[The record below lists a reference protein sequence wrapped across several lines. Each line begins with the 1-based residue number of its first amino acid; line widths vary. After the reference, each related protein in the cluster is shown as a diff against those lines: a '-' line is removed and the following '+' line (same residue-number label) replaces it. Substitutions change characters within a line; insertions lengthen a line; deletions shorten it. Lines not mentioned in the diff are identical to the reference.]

1 MPAQPSQS
9 TKPPT
14 PWHAVAPGEV
24 LAQFALGPAGL
35 TAEEAERRRAV
46 HGPNRLPETASRGPL
61 VRLLAQFNSLLIYVL
76 IAAAALAAFIGH
88 AIDSLVILAVVV
100 LNAVVGFIQ
109 EGRAE
114 QALAAI
120 RTMIDPHASVI
131 RDGRRIS
138 VAAEDI
144 VPGDY
149 VVLDAGDRVPAD
161 LRLVRA
167 RNLRVDEAILTGE
180 SVAVEKATD
189 PVDADAPL
197 GDRFSMAFSGTFVAA
212 GHGAG
217 IAVATGANSELGRI
231 STLIGS
237 VEQLKTPLIRQMDRF
252 ANILTIVIL
261 AISTAVFV
269 FAWGLRNYDLADA
282 FMTVVGL
289 AVAAIPEG
297 LPAVITI
304 TLAIGVQRM
313 AARKA
318 IIRRLPAV
326 EALGSVSVICSDKTG
341 TLTRNE
347 MMART
352 VLGASARLEVSGE
365 GYAPRGTFTS
375 GTTEVEP
382 GEDRTLRELIRC
394 AALCNDSELRQDGDK
409 WFVAG
414 DPMEG
419 ALVSLALKAGEDP
432 ARLKAELPR
441 TDEIPFDAEHRYMAT
456 LHHSH
461 DAGAFVYL
469 KGAPERILAMCTRQM
484 VDEGPVPIDPDY
496 WLDETEALAS
506 QGQRILAF
514 AMKPMPA
521 GQQALT
527 YFDVEDGATLLG
539 LVGLIDPPRT
549 EAIAAV
555 GECHTAGIRVIMIT
569 GDHGA
574 TAGAIARQLGL
585 AEDPKVVAGQDLESL
600 DPAGLQAIVR
610 EATVFARTSPEN
622 KLRLVEA
629 LQADGAIIAMT
640 GDGVNDA
647 PALKRA
653 DIGVAMGIKGTEAA
667 KEASEMVLAD
677 DNFASIVAAVREG
690 RTAYDNLKKVIAWTL
705 PTNGGQSFAIIAA
718 VLFGVTLPV
727 TPVQILWVNMITAVA
742 LGLTLAFEP
751 TEPGAM
757 RRPPRA
763 PDEPFLSGFL
773 IWRIVFVSV
782 LFVIAAFGVFFW
794 TLTRGMPIE
803 LARTMVVN
811 TIVVMQIFYLFS
823 IRYAHGPSL
832 TWQGLVGTR
841 AVLIGIAVVVLAQL
855 AFTYHPWMQIVFAT
869 RPVALADGLVIV
881 AIGIA
886 LFLVVEGEKYVL
898 QMLRSGRGRV

>member
-1 MPAQPSQS
+1 MPPDPVQPSDTGQ
-9 TKPPT
+9 
-14 PWHAVAPGEV
+14 PWHAMASDEVVAH
-24 LAQFALGPAGL
+24 FATGPEGL
-35 TAEEAERRRAV
+35 SSQEAERRRGI
-46 HGPNRLPETASRGPL
+46 HGPNRLPEAATRGPL
-61 VRLLAQFNSLLIYVL
+61 LRLLAQFNSLLIYVL
-76 IAAAALAAFIGH
+76 LAAAVLAALIGH
-88 AIDSLVILAVVV
+88 QIDALVILAVVV
-100 LNAVVGFIQ
+100 VNAVIGFIQ

-114 QALAAI
+114 KALDAI
-120 RTMIDPHASVI
+120 RSMIDPHASVI
-131 RDGRRIS
+131 RDGRRVT

-144 VPGDY
+144 VPGDH
-149 VVLDAGDRVPAD
+149 VMLDAGDRVPAD

-167 RNLRVDEAILTGE
+167 RNLRIDEAILTGE

-189 PVDADAPL
+189 PVDAEASL
-197 GDRFSMAFSGTFVAA
+197 GDRFSVAFSGTFVAA

-217 IAVATGANSELGRI
+217 VAVATGAETELGRI

-237 VEQLKTPLIRQMDRF
+237 VERLKTPLIRQMDKF
-252 ANILTIVIL
+252 ANLLTLVIL
-261 AISTAVFV
+261 AISAAVFV
-269 FAWGLRNYDLADA
+269 FAYGLRGYALADA
-282 FMTVVGL
+282 FMIVVGL

-341 TLTRNE
+341 TFTRNE

-352 VLGASARLEVSGE
+352 VLAATSRLEVSGE
-365 GYAPRGTFTS
+365 GYAPRGGFES
-375 GTTEVEP
+375 DGVEVEP
-382 GEDRTLRELIRC
+382 GETGTVRELIRC
-394 AALCNDSELRQDGDK
+394 AALCNDAELRQVDDN
-409 WFVAG
+409 WIVAG

-419 ALVSLALKAGEDP
+419 ALISLALKAGEDP
-432 ARLKAELPR
+432 ARLKGDFPR
-441 TDEIPFDAEHRYMAT
+441 TDEIPFDAQHRYMAT

-461 DAGAFVYL
+461 VAGAFVYL

-484 VDEGPVPIDPDY
+484 GDEGPVPIDPDY
-496 WLDETEALAS
+496 WHSETEALAG
-506 QGQRILAF
+506 QGQRVLAF
-514 AMKPMPA
+514 ATKPIPA
-521 GQQALT
+521 DQQTLT
-527 YFDVEDGATLLG
+527 FSDVEHGATLLG
-539 LVGLIDPPRT
+539 LVGLIDPPRE

-585 AEDPKVVAGQDLESL
+585 AKDPKVVAGQALEAL
-600 DPAGLQAIVR
+600 DPAGLHAIAS
-610 EATVFARTSPEN
+610 EATVFARTSPEH

-629 LQADGAIIAMT
+629 LQSTGAIVAMT

-653 DIGVAMGIKGTEAA
+653 DIGVAMGVKGTEAA

-705 PTNGGQSFAIIAA
+705 PTNGGQSFAIVAA

-751 TEPGAM
+751 AEPGVM

-773 IWRIVFVSV
+773 LWRIVFVSV
-782 LFVIAAFGVFFW
+782 LFVTAAFGVFFW
-794 TLTRGMPIE
+794 TLERGLSLE

-841 AVLIGIAVVVLAQL
+841 AVLIGIATVLLAQF
-855 AFTYHPWMQIVFAT
+855 AFTYHPWMQFVFAT
-869 RPVALADGLVIV
+869 RPVALADGVVIV
-881 AIGIA
+881 VIGVV
-886 LFLVVEGEKYVL
+886 LFLVVEAEKSL
-898 QMLRSGRGRV
+898 MTRWRRR